1 MKTYEY
7 HRKRLGLHL
16 RWAAGVVV
24 VAYWGHAGVW
34 ASTRPEGCTF
44 VSPGAPPKVPMLH
57 RGGIGSPLAAPFSA
71 PLATGAAGGAERIII
86 KTPMVL
92 AGHRVPFLRS
102 LSPAQSATETA
113 GRVGTS
119 MSYRATNLDRGYSNV
134 PRAATSSSTPRR
146 ERTLAQSARPALPG
160 EWTGGG
166 RLRCSPTLAGTRRIQ
181 DCSGVTTDD
190 GTLVVVVLA

>member
-24 VAYWGHAGVW
+24 VAYWGHAGVFT
-34 ASTRPEGCTF
+34 SLHIVG
-44 VSPGAPPKVPMLH
+44 PGAPPKVPMLH
-57 RGGIGSPLAAPFSA
+57 RGGIGSPLAAPYMA

-134 PRAATSSSTPRR
+134 PRAATSSSNP
-146 ERTLAQSARPALPG
+146 EA
-160 EWTGGG
+160 
-166 RLRCSPTLAGTRRIQ
+166 
-181 DCSGVTTDD
+181 V
-190 GTLVVVVLA
+190 

>member
-1 MKTYEY
+1 MPI
-7 HRKRLGLHL
+7 
-16 RWAAGVVV
+16 GVMLVCSHHCICLV
-24 VAYWGHAGVW
+24 LA
-34 ASTRPEGCTF
+34 R
-44 VSPGAPPKVPMLH
+44 PPKSRCSI
-57 RGGIGSPLAAPFSA
+57 RGGIGSPLAAPFMA

-134 PRAATSSSTPRR
+134 PRAATSSSNPEGGIGHGSIGKT
-146 ERTLAQSARPALPG
+146 RPA
-160 EWTGGG
+160 W
-166 RLRCSPTLAGTRRIQ
+166 
-181 DCSGVTTDD
+181 
-190 GTLVVVVLA
+190 